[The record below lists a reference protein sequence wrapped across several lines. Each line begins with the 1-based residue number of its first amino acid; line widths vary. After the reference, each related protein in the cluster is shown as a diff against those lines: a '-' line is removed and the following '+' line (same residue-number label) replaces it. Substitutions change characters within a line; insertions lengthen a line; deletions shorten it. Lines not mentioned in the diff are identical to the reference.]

1 MNNMWDKLKS
11 FFTYEAEE
19 FETFEVPVRGENGSG
34 HSSNIVPLQAHA
46 SSSHEIVV
54 MKPTSFNETLL
65 VVRCLKNRSTVIVNV
80 SEMSEIE
87 SQRFV
92 DFISGSAYA
101 LDGYQERV
109 GEGIFILTPSHIG
122 IRSNQALVTSDG
134 IVAARG

>member
-1 MNNMWDKLKS
+1 MNNMWEKFRS
-11 FFTYEAEE
+11 FFTYEEE
-19 FETFEVPVRGENGSG
+19 EYETLEVPVRGENGS
-34 HSSNIVPLQAHA
+34 NIVPLQ
-46 SSSHEIVV
+46 SHVNTSQEIVV

-65 VVRCLKNRSTVIVNV
+65 AVRCLKNRSTVIVNV
-80 SEMSEIE
+80 SEMSESD

-134 IVAARG
+134 IVARG

>member
-1 MNNMWDKLKS
+1 MNHLWEKIKT
-11 FFTYEAEE
+11 FFSYEEE
-19 FETFEVPVRGENGSG
+19 EYETLEVPVRGEDGN
-34 HSSNIVPLQAHA
+34 NIIPLQSRATG
-46 SSSHEIVV
+46 SHEIVV

-65 VVRCLKNRSTVIVNV
+65 AVRCLKNRSTVIVNV
-80 SEMSEIE
+80 SDMTENE

-109 GEGIFILTPSHIG
+109 GEGIFILTPSHVG

-134 IVAARG
+134 IVARN

>member
-1 MNNMWDKLKS
+1 MNNMWDKFRS
-11 FFTYEAEE
+11 FFTYEEE
-19 FETFEVPVRGENGSG
+19 EYETLEVPVRGENGNI
-34 HSSNIVPLQAHA
+34 SNIVPLQPHV

-65 VVRCLKNRSTVIVNV
+65 AVRCLKNRSTVIINV

-109 GEGIFILTPSHIG
+109 GDGIFILTPSHIG

-134 IVAARG
+134 IVARG

>member
-1 MNNMWDKLKS
+1 MNKMWDKLKS
-11 FFTYEAEE
+11 FFTYEEEE
-19 FETFEVPVRGENGSG
+19 FETLEVPVRGENGN
-34 HSSNIVPLQAHA
+34 NIVPLQAHA
-46 SSSHEIVV
+46 SASSHEIVV
-54 MKPTSFNETLL
+54 MRPTSFNETLL
-65 VVRCLKNRSTVIVNV
+65 AVRCLKNRSTVIVNV

-109 GEGIFILTPSHIG
+109 GEGIFILTPSHVG

-134 IVAARG
+134 IVARG

>member
-1 MNNMWDKLKS
+1 MNNMWDKFRS
-11 FFTYEAEE
+11 FFTYEEE
-19 FETFEVPVRGENGSG
+19 EYETLEVPVRGENGN
-34 HSSNIVPLQAHA
+34 NIVSLQPHINT
-46 SSSHEIVV
+46 SHEIVV

-65 VVRCLKNRSTVIVNV
+65 AVRCLKNHSTVIVNV

-134 IVAARG
+134 IVARG